1 MLDYLR
7 YSMRTLMHHKLRSFL
22 TLLGVIIGIMAIVSM
37 VSVGSGMEESLRKQL
52 EVLGSDKI
60 VVSPR
65 IAYGTTSVILTDDD
79 ARALESIPG
88 VAFVSPIYTVSSDV
102 EFSGETKVMQVM
114 GVDPEKA
121 EETFGR
127 GAGSY
132 KLLSGRWLQKGDRY
146 KLVLGYSVARDTFTR
161 DLWVGSRVNLHGKEF
176 EVVGVF
182 AKAGDRSR
190 DYSIYTSIDVL
201 RELFNA
207 GNRVTFIVIRVEKG
221 ADIDKVR
228 MQVEDKLKRRKG
240 TDKGYYVVTQ
250 KEIMEEVGEAY
261 NVVKVV
267 FGGLASVSLI
277 VGAIGI
283 ANTMIMNVTERRR
296 EIGVLLAS
304 GASRAQVMRIFLM
317 DAALLGV
324 AGGAAGLALGYGV
337 SLLINVAAE
346 RYLGEGVLVTSVTP
360 ELAVFSLLFALL
372 VGVVSGMYPAYR
384 ASRLEPVEALRA

>member
-1 MLDYLR
+1 MLDYLG
-7 YSMRTLMHHKLRSFL
+7 YSLRTLMHHKLRSFL

-65 IAYGTTSVILTDDD
+65 IAYGTTSVILTDGD

-88 VAFVSPIYTVSSDV
+88 VAFVSPIYTVASDI
-102 EFSGETKVMQVM
+102 EFGGDTRVMQVM

-121 EETFGR
+121 EDTFGR

-132 KLLSGRWLQKGDRY
+132 TLLSGRWLQKGDRY
-146 KLVLGYSVARDTFTR
+146 KLVLGYSAAKDSFSRDI
-161 DLWVGSRVNLHGKEF
+161 WVGSRVKIHGEEF

-182 AKAGDRSR
+182 AKSGDRTR

-201 RELFNA
+201 RELFSA
-207 GNRVTFIVIRVEKG
+207 GERVTFIVVRVDKG
-221 ADIDKVR
+221 ADIDRVR
-228 MQVEDKLKRRKG
+228 MQVEYELKRRKG
-240 TDKGYYVVTQ
+240 TDRGYYVVTQ
-250 KEIMEEVGEAY
+250 KEIMKEVGAAY

-267 FGGLASVSLI
+267 FGGLAGVSLV

-304 GASRAQVMRIFLM
+304 GATRAQIMRIFLM
-317 DAALLGV
+317 DSALLGI

-337 SLLINVAAE
+337 SVLINLAAE
-346 RYLGEGVLVTSVTP
+346 RYLGEGMLVTSVTP
-360 ELAVFSLLFALL
+360 ELMLFSLGFALL
-372 VGVVSGMYPAYR
+372 VGVVSGIYPAYR
-384 ASRLEPVEALRA
+384 ASRLEPVEALRT